1 MVKEYKHLIDTF
13 DKLHTGDKRKEL
25 MNEMQELLTVFQML
39 NINKGK
45 KPNLLLHPTMNDYKK
60 EHSENEFLNAMY
72 SYVISTKELVG
83 EYFEE

>member
-1 MVKEYKHLIDTF
+1 MVKEYKNLIDTF
-13 DKLHTGDKRKEL
+13 DKLQTEDKR
-25 MNEMQELLTVFQML
+25 NEIMHEMKELLTTFQML

-45 KPNLLLHPTMNDYKK
+45 KPNILLHSSMNDYKK
-60 EHSENEFLNAMY
+60 EHSDEQFLNAMY